1 MTPTLRVELERQRRL
16 LEQQRAAGVTT
27 IETSDGFYATP
38 DELIDR
44 ISELLAADNLAAR
57 KSA

>member
-1 MTPTLRVELERQRRL
+1 MTSTLRVALERQRRL
-16 LEQQRAAGVTT
+16 LEQQRAAGIAVIDTG
-27 IETSDGFYATP
+27 DGFSATP